1 MGGKDIL
8 ETITS
13 FQERW
18 SPQQIKIAV
27 YVLDNIEKVAMYSVT
42 HLTREIDVSQPTLTR
57 FSQVLGFNKYQNFPY
72 RCLWY
77 DIWLSLFRVLFF
89 QHDGDSGL
97 PDEQTRG

>member
-1 MGGKDIL
+1 MVVNEYIHADWCALMGGKDIL

-13 FQERW
+13 FQEHG

-27 YVLDNIEKVAMYSVT
+27 YVFDNIEKIAIYLVT

-57 FSQVLGFNKYQNFPY
+57 FSQALGFNKYQNFPS

-77 DIWLSLFRVLFF
+77 DI
-89 QHDGDSGL
+89 
-97 PDEQTRG
+97 